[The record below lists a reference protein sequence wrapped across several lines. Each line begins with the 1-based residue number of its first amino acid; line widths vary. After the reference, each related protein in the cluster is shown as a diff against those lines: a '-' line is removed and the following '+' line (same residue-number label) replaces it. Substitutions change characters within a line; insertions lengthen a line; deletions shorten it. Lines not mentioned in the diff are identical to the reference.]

1 MLISEDVKAKIARAL
16 LCSRLQLA
24 ELERGRPK
32 LSTPERAKIQLNN
45 RRFTVSATQI
55 CNPLQQICCTSSH
68 FEDTADKLANVFE
81 QNPHGKNSSLSLGVI
96 IQPSNTVR
104 RLFFDKNMTS

>member
-1 MLISEDVKAKIARAL
+1 MRWRLALGYKYCISEDFEVIMARAL

-45 RRFTVSATQI
+45 RRFTVSATQS
-55 CNPLQQICCTSSH
+55 LQMRS
-68 FEDTADKLANVFE
+68 ERDDADTEVSRGWRIDVRMGFLKLLV
-81 QNPHGKNSSLSLGVI
+81 
-96 IQPSNTVR
+96 
-104 RLFFDKNMTS
+104 